1 MAAKTS
7 AAKTSAA
14 KTRGQRSRNVA
25 STSSASKSSEP
36 AVRASLMDDS
46 PRGRVLRAAA
56 HMFLTRGYAQTTVRD
71 LAREVGIL
79 SGSIFHHFESKEEI
93 LEAVMTE
100 VSTLNAGRMREVAA
114 AVLQPLPRVRALIR
128 CELDSIHGETS
139 EAMTLLVSEWR
150 SLGGPAQERVLLARD
165 RYEDVWLQALGAAAD
180 ELLPIDAFVLRRLL
194 QGMTAATANWYR
206 PRGPL
211 GLDALTDHV
220 LSTLLRRRARV
231 A

>member
-1 MAAKTS
+1 M
-7 AAKTSAA
+7 
-14 KTRGQRSRNVA
+14 
-25 STSSASKSSEP
+25 
-36 AVRASLMDDS
+36 MDDS

-56 HMFLTRGYAQTTVRD
+56 HLFLTRGYAQTTVRD

-93 LEAVMTE
+93 LEAVMSE
-100 VSTLNAGRMREVAA
+100 VSNLNAGRMREVAA
-114 AVLQPLPRVRALIR
+114 ADQPPLPRVRALIR

-150 SLGGPAQERVLLARD
+150 SLSGPAKERVLLARD
-165 RYEDVWLQALGAAAD
+165 RYEDVWLDALRAAHD
-180 ELLPIDAFVLRRLL
+180 ELLPIDAFLLRRLL
-194 QGMTAATANWYR
+194 QGMTASTANWYR

-211 GLDALTDHV
+211 SLDALTEHI
-220 LSTLLRRRARV
+220 LSTLVRRRTKVV

>member
-1 MAAKTS
+1 
-7 AAKTSAA
+7 
-14 KTRGQRSRNVA
+14 
-25 STSSASKSSEP
+25 
-36 AVRASLMDDS
+36 MDES
-46 PRGRVLRAAA
+46 PRGRLLRAAA
-56 HMFLTRGYAQTTVRD
+56 HLFLTRGYAQTTVRD

-100 VSTLNAGRMREVAA
+100 VSLLNAGRMRA
-114 AVLQPLPRVRALIR
+114 AVQARSEPLARVRALIR

-150 SLGGPAQERVLLARD
+150 SLGADAQQRVLLARD
-165 RYEDVWLQALGAAAD
+165 RYEQIWLDALRAAGH
-180 ELLPIDAFVLRRLL
+180 ELAPIDRFVLRRLL
-194 QGMTAATANWYR
+194 QGMTSSTANWYR

-211 GLDALTDHV
+211 TLDALTDQI
-220 LSTLLRRRARV
+220 LSLLVRKRGRA